1 MTIRLPLLKILLVTE
16 IVTKKLRQHFAG
28 SFQTSC
34 TNKANGFMERKDE
47 YRVWN
52 KNFMGFAKTNGKS
65 IDFHANYPTSR
76 LRITS

>member
-1 MTIRLPLLKILLVTE
+1 
-16 IVTKKLRQHFAG
+16 
-28 SFQTSC
+28 
-34 TNKANGFMERKDE
+34 MERKDE